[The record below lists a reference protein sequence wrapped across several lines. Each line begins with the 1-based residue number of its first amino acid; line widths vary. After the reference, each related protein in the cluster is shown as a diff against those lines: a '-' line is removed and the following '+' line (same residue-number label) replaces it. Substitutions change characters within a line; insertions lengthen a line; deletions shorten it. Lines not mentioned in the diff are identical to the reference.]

1 MNRFTKWFIAP
12 KTQIMAWGIWTLVW
26 LVLMPITLASGLKTS
41 LEWVVFMSLFA
52 NCASTGT
59 AWVAAMSYGRS
70 KAVDDANLDAKLTEH
85 HAAVS
90 AKIKA
95 HHEAVINLLDERLP
109 DPEQDLLNDPE

>member
-1 MNRFTKWFIAP
+1 MREVNRFTKWFIAP

-70 KAVDDANLDAKLTEH
+70 KAVDDDHLREQLNMIHTNQRMIVEH
-85 HAAVS
+85 HG
-90 AKIKA
+90 
-95 HHEAVINLLDERLP
+95 
-109 DPEQDLLNDPE
+109 LNYVEGRNT